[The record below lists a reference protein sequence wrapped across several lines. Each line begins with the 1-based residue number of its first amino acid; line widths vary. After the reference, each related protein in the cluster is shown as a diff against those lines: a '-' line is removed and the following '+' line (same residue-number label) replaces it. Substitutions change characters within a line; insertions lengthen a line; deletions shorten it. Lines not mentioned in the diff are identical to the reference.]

1 MERFNCRAFHLAF
14 FVLLLA
20 SLAHPLSSMK
30 NNVTIPVSTKKNV
43 TIPVLAPMFGLVVD
57 RFAYALAAK
66 YAMDLINNRTDI
78 LKDYHLV
85 PRIYDTVVSRLFWF
99 FS

>member
-1 MERFNCRAFHLAF
+1 
-14 FVLLLA
+14 
-20 SLAHPLSSMK
+20 
-30 NNVTIPVSTKKNV
+30 
-43 TIPVLAPMFGLVVD
+43 MFGLDVD

-85 PRIYDTVVSRLFWF
+85 PRIYDTVVSRLFCFFRRGVFFVQSRYNSRCRKSLSWF
-99 FS
+99 VSELPEKDISNVVVQCR